1 MKWYGAF
8 PRHWVTINE
17 THILVSIF
25 KLIWSSFTAHCTLH
39 KLDSATIAM
48 VSVIPCCCD
57 GYSMLFSQ
65 GTSHS
70 RSSQMQ
76 PLLRW
81 LFDAVA
87 EQLKLRRRPYTV
99 TPCEQPISSLS
110 ISNETF
116 ALNCPFA
123 LTDIMYQQTY
133 VCLFLLQFIF
143 YSTSLSTIVT
153 LCEQPISSLSCAISN
168 ALQLLRIYLMLDF
181 RIFHRMSVKVSVQ
194 LSPYPTILFVLLFYM
209 GFPILLICI
218 ASAYMYVNV

>member
-1 MKWYGAF
+1 
-8 PRHWVTINE
+8 
-17 THILVSIF
+17 
-25 KLIWSSFTAHCTLH
+25 
-39 KLDSATIAM
+39 M

-81 LFDAVA
+81 SEAFHAVARSMPCCIAVA

-99 TPCEQPISSLS
+99 TPCEQL
-110 ISNETF
+110 
-116 ALNCPFA
+116 
-123 LTDIMYQQTY
+123 
-133 VCLFLLQFIF
+133 
-143 YSTSLSTIVT
+143 
-153 LCEQPISSLSCAISN
+153 ISSLSCAISN

-194 LSPYPTILFVLLFYM
+194 LSPYPTILFVLLFLSKSFVYGIPYSAYM
-209 GFPILLICI
+209 HIICI
-218 ASAYMYVNV
+218 YIHIYIYMYVNV